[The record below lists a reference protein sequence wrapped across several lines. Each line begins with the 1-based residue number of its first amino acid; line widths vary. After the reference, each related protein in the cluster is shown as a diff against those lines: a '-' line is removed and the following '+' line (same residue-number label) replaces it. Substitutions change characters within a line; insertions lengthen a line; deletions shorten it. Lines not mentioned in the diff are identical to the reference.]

1 MCDLR
6 KKNKKRNI
14 CESHGSE
21 NSNPLKPCPLPSCH
35 THGTCM
41 LKHQI
46 TMEKV
51 ETQALPKGEFLG
63 KSKGNRG
70 KEKWVIEEFE
80 NSGTKS

>member
-1 MCDLR
+1 
-6 KKNKKRNI
+6 
-14 CESHGSE
+14 
-21 NSNPLKPCPLPSCH
+21 
-35 THGTCM
+35 M

-80 NSGTKS
+80 NSGTKSENKH